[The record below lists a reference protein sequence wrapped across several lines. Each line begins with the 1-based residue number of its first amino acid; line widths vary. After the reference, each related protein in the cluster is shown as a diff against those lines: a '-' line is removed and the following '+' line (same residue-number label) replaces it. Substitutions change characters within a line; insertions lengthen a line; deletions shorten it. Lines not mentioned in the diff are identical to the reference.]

1 MHTAHLFLAL
11 ILTKTACG
19 LSPTVVHEKRVAHP
33 SLLHSRR
40 LEGHVAVPLKVGLK
54 QQNTDHLATH
64 LLSVSDPQSPYFGQH
79 WSAEKVAQVFA
90 PGNESRDAVTA
101 WLIGA
106 GFDEERLRI
115 SHNKAWVHVENATV
129 DEVEALLATEYHV
142 YQHESGEEHAA
153 CDSYS
158 LPAHIAHHIEI
169 ITPTVQPNIKLGSS
183 STRPAKRSGPQR
195 KRTAAPVL
203 PLPLPA
209 GCDQAITPACIRSLY
224 NVTYVPKAT
233 DRNSFGIVSQAP
245 ATYLQSDLDT
255 FFANFSPSLVGKS
268 PLFVSIDGGIVDA
281 VEGTDIGEGDWILEY
296 AMALVEPQPV
306 TMLQVGTLITGN
318 FLSFNEWLDAVDGS
332 YCTSDGGDDLT
343 YDPQFPN
350 LPIGDFQEHSCG
362 TVKPPLVIS
371 NSRADF
377 EYRLSPF
384 YTQRQCNEFAKLGL
398 MGVTVLFSAGNAGA
412 AGTTRGY
419 CLDDNGSVNLNA
431 THFNPGWPAACPWI
445 TSVGGT
451 QVKANVNASDLASA
465 TGVAQAREE
474 VWNQD
479 LTHGFFES
487 SGGGFSN
494 RFPMPQYQKAAVGSF
509 LEKLKRT
516 NPEQLKHF
524 NPRGRAYPDISA
536 NANNFVNV
544 ENGTFELDSG
554 TSGATPTVASLIT
567 LVNDA
572 RLAAG
577 KSPVGFINPT
587 IYSPDFAGAFNDI
600 VSGTSQGCK
609 GWQGDRGGGF
619 QAVPGWDAASGVG
632 TPNLGVLIE
641 KWLALP

>member
-1 MHTAHLFLAL
+1 MYEF
-11 ILTKTACG
+11 
-19 LSPTVVHEKRVAHP
+19 
-33 SLLHSRR
+33 
-40 LEGHVAVPLKVGLK
+40 PLRIGLK
-54 QQNTDHLATH
+54 QQNTEDLGDH

-90 PGNESRDAVTA
+90 PANESRDAVTA
-101 WLIGA
+101 WLAYA
-106 GFDEERLRI
+106 GFGADRLRL
-115 SHNKAWVHVENATV
+115 SHNKAWIHVDNTTV
-129 DEVEALLATEYHV
+129 DEVEALLDTEYHV
-142 YQHESGEEHAA
+142 YKHESGEEHAA

-158 LPAHIAHHIEI
+158 LPGHIARHIEI
-169 ITPTVQPNIKLGSS
+169 ITPTVQPNIKVRSS
-183 STRPAKRSGPQR
+183 AGLHPRSTMP
-195 KRTAAPVL
+195 RTLSAPV
-203 PLPLPA
+203 LPA
-209 GCDQAITPACIRSLY
+209 GCDQTFTPACIRSLY
-224 NVTYVPKAT
+224 NVTYVPHAT
-233 DRNSFGIVSQAP
+233 DRNSLGIVSQAP

-255 FFANFSPSLVGKS
+255 FFANFSPSLVGES
-268 PLFVSIDGGIVDA
+268 PLFVSIDGGGVN
-281 VEGTDIGEGDWILEY
+281 GTDFGEDGWIFQY
-296 AMALVEPQPV
+296 TMALLAPQPV
-306 TMLQVGTLITGN
+306 TMLQVGTLITGD

-332 YCTSDGGDDLT
+332 YCTVEGGDDLT

-362 TVKPPLVIS
+362 IVKPPYVIS

-398 MGVTVLFSAGNAGA
+398 MGVSVLFSAGNAGA

-445 TSVGGT
+445 TAVGGT
-451 QVKANVNASDLASA
+451 QVKANASA
-465 TGVAQAREE
+465 STDGTVQEE

-479 LTHGFFES
+479 QTHGFFLS

-494 RFPMPQYQKAAVGSF
+494 RFSMPQYQKTSVNTF
-509 LEKLKRT
+509 LQKLQKT
-516 NPEQLKHF
+516 NPGQFKHF
-524 NPRGRAYPDISA
+524 NAYGRAYPDISA
-536 NANNFVNV
+536 NANNFVAV
-544 ENGTFELDSG
+544 EEGAFGLDSG
-554 TSGATPTVASLIT
+554 TSGATPTVAALIT

-587 IYSPDFAGAFNDI
+587 IYSPQFAGAFHDI

-609 GWQGDRGGGF
+609 GCS
-619 QAVPGWDAASGVG
+619 VPGWDAASGVG

>member
-1 MHTAHLFLAL
+1 MHPAHLFLAFL
-11 ILTKTACG
+11 LTK
-19 LSPTVVHEKRVAHP
+19 SPGALAGTVVHEKRVDHP
-33 SLLHSRR
+33 SLIHSRR
-40 LEGHVAVPLKVGLK
+40 LEGHVSVPLKIGLK
-54 QQNTDHLATH
+54 QKNTEHLADH
-64 LLSVSDPQSPYFGQH
+64 LLSVSDPQSPYFGHH
-79 WSAEKVAQVFA
+79 WSPDKIADVFA
-90 PGNESRDAVTA
+90 PANETRDAVSA
-101 WLIGA
+101 WLSDA
-106 GFDEERLRI
+106 GFGHRLRF
-115 SHNKAWVHVENATV
+115 SHNKAWIHIENATV
-129 DEVEALLATEYHV
+129 DEVEALLDTEYHA
-142 YQHESGEEHAA
+142 YTHESGEEHAA

-158 LPAHIAHHIEI
+158 LPEHIAHHIDI
-169 ITPTVQPNIKLGSS
+169 ITPTVQPNIKFGSTS
-183 STRPAKRSGPQR
+183 RPTLESLTAKKRS
-195 KRTAAPVL
+195 TPV
-203 PLPLPA
+203 LPA
-209 GCDQAITPACIRSLY
+209 GCDQTFTPSCIRSLY
-224 NVTYVPKAT
+224 NMTYVPKAT
-233 DRNSFGIVSQAP
+233 DRNSFGIVSQTP
-245 ATYLQSDLDT
+245 STYLQSDLDT
-255 FFANFSPSLVGKS
+255 FFANFSPSLVGMS

-281 VEGTDIGEGDWILEY
+281 VEGTDVGEDGWILQY
-296 AMALVEPQPV
+296 AMTLVEPQPV
-306 TMLQVGTLITGN
+306 TMMQVGTMITGN

-343 YDPQFPN
+343 FDPQFPN

-362 TVKPPLVIS
+362 TVKPPYVIS

-398 MGVTVLFSAGNAGA
+398 MGVTVLFSAGNCGA

-431 THFNPGWPAACPWI
+431 THFNPGWPGACPWI

-451 QVKANVNASDLASA
+451 QVKANFSGSPANGIA
-465 TGVAQAREE
+465 EE

-479 LTHGFFES
+479 QTHGFFES
-487 SGGGFSN
+487 AGGGFSN
-494 RFPMPQYQKAAVGSF
+494 RFPMPQYQTASVNSF
-509 LEKLKRT
+509 LERLKKT

-524 NPRGRAYPDISA
+524 NARGRAYPDISA
-536 NANNFVNV
+536 NANNFVAV
-544 ENGTFELDSG
+544 EEGAFSLNSG
-554 TSGATPTVASLIT
+554 TSGAAPTVASIIT

-587 IYSPDFAGAFNDI
+587 IYSPHFANAFNDI

-619 QAVPGWDAASGVG
+619 QAVSGWDPASGVG
-632 TPNLGVLIE
+632 TPNLGILIE

>member
-1 MHTAHLFLAL
+1 MHPGHFFLAL
-11 ILTKTACG
+11 VLTKFACA
-19 LSPTVVHEKRVAHP
+19 LSPTVVHEKRVDHP
-33 SLLHSRR
+33 SLIHSRR
-40 LEGHVAVPLKVGLK
+40 LEAHVAVPLRIGLK
-54 QQNTDHLATH
+54 QQNTGHLPLH
-64 LLSVSDPQSPYFGQH
+64 LLSVSDPQSPHFGQH

-90 PGNESRDAVTA
+90 PANESRDAVAA
-101 WLIGA
+101 WLVGA
-106 GFDEERLRI
+106 GFDKERLRM
-115 SHNKAWVHVENATV
+115 SHNKAWVHVDNATV
-129 DEVEALLATEYHV
+129 DEVEALLGTEYHV
-142 YQHESGEEHAA
+142 YNHHESGEEHAA

-158 LPAHIAHHIEI
+158 LPAHIAHHVEI
-169 ITPTVQPNIKLGSS
+169 ITPTVQLNIKLGSS
-183 STRPAKRSGPQR
+183 STRCSKRS
-195 KRTAAPVL
+195 KRTGPAPVF
-203 PLPLPA
+203 PLHVPA
-209 GCDQAITPACIRSLY
+209 GCDQAFTPACIHSLY

-255 FFANFSPSLVGKS
+255 FFANFTPSLVGKS
-268 PLFVSIDGGIVDA
+268 PLFVSIDGGIVEA
-281 VEGTDIGEGDWILEY
+281 VNGTDVGEDGWILQY
-296 AMALVEPQPV
+296 TMSLVEPQPV

-318 FLSFNEWLDAVDGS
+318 FLSFNEWLDAVDGL
-332 YCTSDGGDDLT
+332 YCTSNGGDDLT

-384 YTQRQCNEFAKLGL
+384 YTARQCNEFAKLGL

-431 THFNPGWPAACPWI
+431 THFNPGWPGGCPWI

-451 QVKANVNASDLASA
+451 QVKANASGLAST
-465 TGVAQAREE
+465 TGVAQEE

-479 LTHGFFES
+479 MTHGFFVS
-487 SGGGFSN
+487 SSGGFSN
-494 RFPMPQYQKAAVGSF
+494 RFPMPQYQRAAVNSF
-509 LEKLKRT
+509 LEKLKKT
-516 NPEQLKHF
+516 NPEQLRHF
-524 NPRGRAYPDISA
+524 NPGGRAYPDISA
-536 NANNFVNV
+536 NANNFVTV
-544 ENGTFELDSG
+544 ENGVFSLDSG
-554 TSGATPTVASLIT
+554 TSGAAPTVASLIT

-572 RLAAG
+572 RLAVG

-587 IYSPDFAGAFNDI
+587 IYSPNFARAFNDV

-619 QAVPGWDAASGVG
+619 QAGPGWDAASGVG
-632 TPNLGVLIE
+632 TPNLGLLIE

>member
-1 MHTAHLFLAL
+1 MYSALLLAS
-11 ILTKTACG
+11 ILTTFTGA
-19 LSPTVVHEKRVAHP
+19 LASTVVHEKRVDHS
-33 SLLHSRR
+33 SLIQSRR
-40 LEGHVAVPLKVGLK
+40 LEGHVTVPLKIGLK
-54 QQNTDHLATH
+54 QQNTEDLSEH
-64 LLSVSDPQSPYFGQH
+64 LLSVSDPLSPSFGQH
-79 WSAEKVAQVFA
+79 WSPETVAQVFT
-90 PGNESRDAVTA
+90 PSNESRDAVIA
-101 WLIGA
+101 WLSDA
-106 GFDEERLRI
+106 GFASDRLRV
-115 SHNKAWVHVENATV
+115 SHNKAWIHVEEATV
-129 DEVEALLATEYHV
+129 EEVETLLSSEYHV
-142 YQHESGEEHAA
+142 YTHESGEEHAA
-153 CDSYS
+153 CDYYS
-158 LPAHIAHHIEI
+158 LPAHIAAHIEI

-183 STRPAKRSGPQR
+183 THPSKRSVTPK
-195 KRTAAPVL
+195 KRAAPVL
-203 PLPLPA
+203 PA
-209 GCDQAITPACIRSLY
+209 DCDQAFTPACIRSLY
-224 NVTYVPKAT
+224 NMTYVPKAT

-255 FFANFSPSLVGKS
+255 FFANFLPSLVGKS
-268 PLFVSIDGGIVDA
+268 PSFVSIDGGTVN
-281 VEGTDIGEGDWILEY
+281 GTDVGEDGWILQY
-296 AMALVEPQPV
+296 TMTLVEPQPV

-362 TVKPPLVIS
+362 TVKPPYVIS

-431 THFNPGWPAACPWI
+431 THFNPGWPGTCPWI

-451 QVKANVNASDLASA
+451 QVKANTSGPFNN
-465 TGVAQAREE
+465 GVLEE

-479 LTHGFFES
+479 QTHGFFLS
-487 SGGGFSN
+487 GGGGFSN
-494 RFPMPQYQKAAVGSF
+494 QFPMPQYQKASVNSF
-509 LEKLKRT
+509 LKKLKKT

-524 NPRGRAYPDISA
+524 NPHGRAYPDISA
-536 NANNFVNV
+536 NANNFVAV
-544 ENGTFELDSG
+544 EEGTFLLDSG
-554 TSGATPTVASLIT
+554 TSGSAPTVASIIT

-587 IYSPDFAGAFNDI
+587 IYSPHFAGAFNDI
-600 VSGTSQGCK
+600 ISGTSQGCK
-609 GWQGDRGGGF
+609 GCMDSRCT
-619 QAVPGWDAASGVG
+619 VPGWDAASGVG

-641 KWLALP
+641 KWLELP